1 MSTYTD
7 KPCHITG
14 VAVGELALDVN
25 EGKGL
30 LVKAA
35 FVDEHGNTHGWTS
48 CATWSAETIE
58 KLDELIKNVELDL
71 LNRHF
76 EKEEEENH
84 GSTQGTEDRGRG
96 PDQL

>member
-14 VAVGELALDVN
+14 VAVGELAFDT
-25 EGKGL
+25 ESGRGL

-35 FVDEHGNTHGWTS
+35 FVDEGGNTHGWTS
-48 CATWSAETIE
+48 CRTWSKETIN
-58 KLDELIKNVELDL
+58 KLNELIENVELDL

-76 EKEEEENH
+76 EKEESS
-84 GSTQGTEDRGRG
+84 GTQGTEDRGG
-96 PDQL
+96 LPDQL